1 MTAIQGS
8 DQVCI
13 VVGAGH
19 AGSALA
25 VQLRKEGWSGRI
37 VLIGAESALP
47 YHRPPL
53 SKAVLAGDK
62 ALDAIAL
69 RPLSHYA
76 ASGVELRQGEHV
88 VAIDR
93 QAQTVQLGGG
103 ELLHYDAL
111 ALCTGTVART
121 LPRASELQ
129 GVFTLRTA
137 EDAER
142 IRTAAAGGKRAVIV
156 GGGYIGLEVAA
167 VLRTL
172 GLEVTVL
179 EAASRLLARVA
190 HPMVS
195 DYFAALH
202 ARHGVTIL
210 TGIVGVELLGESTVS
225 GVREASGRVHPADL
239 VIVGIGVLPEL
250 ALAREAGL
258 DVDNGIVVDTYACT
272 SDPLIYAAG
281 DCTWH
286 PSARYGRRLRLESVQ
301 NALDQARVAAA
312 NICGK
317 QVLYDALPWFWSDQY
332 NIKLQ
337 SAGLLLEPETLVLRG
352 DPHHA
357 EESGFCAFHL
367 RGEVMVAADCINR
380 AKEFIACKRL
390 IAERLRV
397 NPQALAD
404 VNSGVENFEWRDDLL

>member
-8 DQVCI
+8 DKVCI

-53 SKAVLAGDK
+53 SKAVLAGEK
-62 ALDAIAL
+62 SLDAIAL

-76 ASGVELRQGEHV
+76 ASGVELRQGERV

-93 QAQTVQLGGG
+93 QAQTVLLNGG
-103 ELLHYDAL
+103 ESLRYDAL

-137 EDAER
+137 EDAQR
-142 IRTAAAGGKRAVIV
+142 IRTAAAGAKRAVIV

-167 VLRTL
+167 VLRTQ

-190 HPMVS
+190 HPVVS

-210 TGIVGVELLGESTVS
+210 TGIGGIALLGESAVS
-225 GVREASGRVHPADL
+225 GVREASGRIHPADL

-250 ALAREAGL
+250 GLARDAGL
-258 DVDNGIVVDTYACT
+258 EVDNGIVVDAYACT
-272 SDPLIYAAG
+272 SDPHIYAAG

-301 NALDQARVAAA
+301 NALIRRAWRPPTSAA
-312 NICGK
+312 NKCSMRLCHGSGRISTTSSCRVPACCWSGKRSCCGAIHTTPRNPGSAPFIC
-317 QVLYDALPWFWSDQY
+317 
-332 NIKLQ
+332 
-337 SAGLLLEPETLVLRG
+337 
-352 DPHHA
+352 
-357 EESGFCAFHL
+357 
-367 RGEVMVAADCINR
+367 AAR
-380 AKEFIACKRL
+380 
-390 IAERLRV
+390 
-397 NPQALAD
+397 
-404 VNSGVENFEWRDDLL
+404 

>member
-1 MTAIQGS
+1 MSAIQGK

-25 VQLRKEGWSGRI
+25 VQLRKDGWTGRI

-53 SKAVLAGDK
+53 SKAVLAGEK
-62 ALDAIAL
+62 TLDAIAL

-76 ASGVELRQGEHV
+76 ASGVELCLDERV

-93 QAQTVQLGGG
+93 QARTVLLSGG
-103 ELLHYDAL
+103 ESLHYDAL

-121 LPRASELQ
+121 LPRANELQ
-129 GVFTLRTA
+129 GVFSLRTA

-142 IRTAAAGGKRAVIV
+142 IRSAAANGKRAVIV

-167 VLRTL
+167 VLRQQ

-190 HPMVS
+190 HPVVS
-195 DYFAALH
+195 DFFAALH

-210 TGIVGVELLGESTVS
+210 TGVAGVELLGEVTVS

-258 DVDNGIVVDTYACT
+258 EVDNGIVVDAYACT
-272 SDPLIYAAG
+272 SDPHIYAAG

-312 NICGK
+312 NLCGK

-332 NIKLQ
+332 SIKLQ
-337 SAGLLLEPETLVLRG
+337 SAGLLLERETVVLRG
-352 DPHHA
+352 DPQHA
-357 EESGFCAFHL
+357 EESGFCVFHL
-367 RGEVMVAADCINR
+367 RGDVMVAADCINR

-390 IAERLRV
+390 ITERLRV

-404 VNSGVENFEWRDDLL
+404 LNSGVDAFELRDEVL

>member
-1 MTAIQGS
+1 MSVELTS
-8 DQVCI
+8 DKLCI

-25 VQLRKEGWSGRI
+25 VQLRKEGWIGRI

-53 SKAVLAGDK
+53 SKALLAGEK
-62 ALDAIAL
+62 TLDAIAL
-69 RPLSHYA
+69 RPQSHYV
-76 ASGVELRQGEHV
+76 ASGVELRLGERV

-93 QAQTVQLGGG
+93 HARTLQLAGG
-103 ELLHYDAL
+103 ETLRYDAL
-111 ALCTGTVART
+111 ALCTGTAART
-121 LPRASELQ
+121 LPRANELQ
-129 GVFTLRTA
+129 GVHTLRTA

-142 IRTAAAGGKRAVIV
+142 IRNAAKCARRAVIV

-167 VLRTL
+167 VLRTQ

-179 EAASRLLARVA
+179 EAASRLLNRVA
-190 HPMVS
+190 HPLVS
-195 DYFAALH
+195 DFFTALH
-202 ARHGVTIL
+202 TRHGVTIL
-210 TGIVGVELLGESTVS
+210 TGIAGVELLGESTVS
-225 GVREASGRVHPADL
+225 GVREASGRMHPADL
-239 VIVGIGVLPEL
+239 VIVGIGVTPEL

-258 DVDNGIVVDTYACT
+258 EVDNGIVVDAYTCT
-272 SDPLIYAAG
+272 SDPYIFAAG

-317 QVLYDALPWFWSDQY
+317 QVLYDSLPWFWSDQY
-332 NIKLQ
+332 SIKLQ
-337 SAGLLLEPETLVLRG
+337 SVGLLFERETVVLRG
-352 DPHHA
+352 DPQTA
-357 EESGFCAFHL
+357 GDEGFCVFHL
-367 RGEVMVAADCINR
+367 RGDVMIAADCINR

-390 IAERLRV
+390 IAERLPV
-397 NPQALAD
+397 NLQALSD
-404 VNSGVENFEWRDDLL
+404 QTFGVEAFERREEVL

>member
-1 MTAIQGS
+1 MSAMQGNE
-8 DQVCI
+8 QVCI

-25 VQLRKEGWSGRI
+25 VQLRKENWTGRI
-37 VLIGAESALP
+37 VLVGVESALP

-53 SKAVLAGDK
+53 SKAVLSGEK
-62 ALDAIAL
+62 TLDAIAL

-76 ASGVELRQGEHV
+76 ASGVELRLGERV

-93 QAQTVQLGGG
+93 QARTVQLAGG
-103 ELLHYDAL
+103 ESLHYDAL

-129 GVFTLRTA
+129 GVFSLRTA

-142 IRTAAAGGKRAVIV
+142 IRAAATSGKRVVIV

-167 VLRTL
+167 VLRAQ

-190 HPMVS
+190 HPVVS

-210 TGIVGVELLGESTVS
+210 TGIAGVELLGESTVS
-225 GVREASGRVHPADL
+225 GVREGSGRIHPADL

-258 DVDNGIVVDTYACT
+258 EVDNGIVVDAYACT
-272 SDPLIYAAG
+272 SDPHIYAAG

-332 NIKLQ
+332 SIKLQ
-337 SAGLLLEPETLVLRG
+337 SAGLLLEHETVVLRG
-352 DPHHA
+352 DPEHA
-357 EESGFCAFHL
+357 DEKGFCVFHL
-367 RGEVMVAADCINR
+367 RGDVMIAADCINR

-404 VNSGVENFEWRDDLL
+404 VNSGVDTFELREDVL